1 MNLQAHMSG
10 QIPGRVPNQAGPSL
24 TGLSQQNG
32 NSISTQLQSVGGHR
46 TTLNM
51 DPEFVV
57 RRQNIQKMM

>member
-10 QIPGRVPNQAGPSL
+10 QILGRVPNQAGPSL

-32 NSISTQLQSVGGHR
+32 NSISTQLQGVGGHR
-46 TTLNM
+46 TPLNM
-51 DPEFVV
+51 DPEFVI